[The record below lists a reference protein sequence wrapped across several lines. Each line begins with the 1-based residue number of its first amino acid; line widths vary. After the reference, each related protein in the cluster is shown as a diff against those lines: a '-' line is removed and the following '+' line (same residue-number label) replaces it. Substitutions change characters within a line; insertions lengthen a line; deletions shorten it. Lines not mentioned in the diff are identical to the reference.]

1 MDGKWIEAPPIPN
14 TFVINIGDMLELW
27 THGFYRA
34 TPHRVRNK
42 ADNDRLSMPFFFD
55 PNWD

>member
-1 MDGKWIEAPPIPN
+1 MDGTWIEAPPVEN

-27 THGFYRA
+27 THGYYRA

-42 ADNDRLSMPFFFD
+42 AGHDRISMPFFFD